1 MKLEAPC
8 FSSGEESSGLWAKMW
23 LEMNFRSG
31 HSSRWSQVRGA
42 RLVAAHLCQGSGE
55 PCRVCAELPV
65 LLPPPRV
72 REVHPPLV
80 RSPLFSHCGT
90 SLPFQVLG
98 SCQPR
103 SFHNR
108 PSAEEGVGTGQ

>member
-8 FSSGEESSGLWAKMW
+8 FSSGEESLGLWAKMW

-55 PCRVCAELPV
+55 PPISGYGVSLWRQGDVLELTVVMGDGVKPCKKPLARVES
-65 LLPPPRV
+65 
-72 REVHPPLV
+72 E
-80 RSPLFSHCGT
+80 
-90 SLPFQVLG
+90 
-98 SCQPR
+98 
-103 SFHNR
+103 
-108 PSAEEGVGTGQ
+108 